1 MFSRNIF
8 QVRVN
13 FSFFHTVVFQLTFH
27 LDLYRLELH
36 GNWCRPNQGPKTCQ
50 IRCLWANLLRKLGNI
65 SQRQNCE
72 CSCAIPYLK
81 IKRQIFKDLL
91 QKQSIWE
98 KIFEIST
105 LCTVLG
111 SLIGNFDY
119 VYSTVWKFSYFPV
132 TPLILREINFGSIQK
147 VKTAVLTI
155 LKALS
160 FDFLGVFDI
169 YICQNWFHLKSEW
182 LENC

>member
-1 MFSRNIF
+1 M
-8 QVRVN
+8 
-13 FSFFHTVVFQLTFH
+13 
-27 LDLYRLELH
+27 
-36 GNWCRPNQGPKTCQ
+36 
-50 IRCLWANLLRKLGNI
+50 
-65 SQRQNCE
+65 
-72 CSCAIPYLK
+72 
-81 IKRQIFKDLL
+81 
-91 QKQSIWE
+91 

-105 LCTVLG
+105 LCTDLG

-160 FDFLGVFDI
+160 FDF
-169 YICQNWFHLKSEW
+169 YKSCT
-182 LENC
+182 LENVKNSQKFKIQSCSNGQNGSFWNFKITKIDFM